1 MEFVFEQTPWELTL
15 DALTAGDSLSALRC
29 LSLMEE
35 MSQEDAQEALLALEE
50 KGVALDVSDCL

>member
-15 DALTAGDSLSALRC
+15 DALAAGDSLSALRC